1 MNTTKTATPTPS
13 SLLNIPSSLRE
24 EGVSG
29 GTIGSPSYLSSLSP
43 KELKAFHIAQSHL
56 GTSFDLEKSVGYKA
70 YMQQQQTTTAEP
82 KTS

>member
-1 MNTTKTATPTPS
+1 MNTTKTIPETTP
-13 SLLNIPSSLRE
+13 LR

-29 GTIGSPSYLSSLSP
+29 GCPSGNCPSYLSSLSP